1 MIIIR
6 ICLIT
11 ILALLTGT
19 QEIFS
24 GSRQPEITHPDT
36 SVIPDSLP
44 IQSRPPAAASPRN
57 SDTSRVNLVPEG
69 FVLLKSEKTST
80 LSSLCDKDSLCQLIF
95 MKVNRTDRS
104 SVPAGKTVLLPVD
117 IDKALSI
124 KPCNTGPSLTSSA
137 MQGASAKY
145 AFSSTASISAPM
157 KAENCFS
164 GVRCL
169 RGGNPIRHRKEDS
182 QSTSNSGINVPS
194 DTITPPCL
202 IPSIS
207 TTASS
212 YTSSHSPAT
221 RPRMDA

>member
-36 SVIPDSLP
+36 SVIPDSIP

-57 SDTSRVNLVPEG
+57 SDTSRVNLIPEG

-104 SVPAGKTVLLPVD
+104 RVPAGKTVLLPVD
-117 IDKALSI
+117 IDKALQYRPIPDKLSD
-124 KPCNTGPSLTSSA
+124 A
-137 MQGASAKY
+137 
-145 AFSSTASISAPM
+145 
-157 KAENCFS
+157 
-164 GVRCL
+164 
-169 RGGNPIRHRKEDS
+169 RGKREIRVFLDR
-182 QSTSNSGINVPS
+182 Q
-194 DTITPPCL
+194 
-202 IPSIS
+202 
-207 TTASS
+207 
-212 YTSSHSPAT
+212 
-221 RPRMDA
+221 